1 MHSETTSQQHSTALR
16 STSVPSEGP
25 QAETAL
31 LPPVSVQPATAVGA
45 LPLPSVFLLVDF
57 PNGGETFNARDMVT
71 VRWSTSVQDGTP
83 VTSHAV
89 RLFVD
94 GNLVTEVTDLPG
106 TTQSYQLTLP
116 DINTTRAVVS
126 VSAINGIRVLA
137 GDRSDNVFTI
147 QGASTGPVITG
158 IDPPAIRAGATTR
171 VTVNGMHLP
180 ANTGDY
186 AVVNGAGQRFTGITL
201 LPLSISA
208 TATVFDVMV
217 ASSISPGPYR
227 FVAGT
232 ASAPFDI
239 LASQAPDITS
249 LEPGQI
255 PPGATTLVV
264 VRGVNLPISPFPYL
278 VVNSAGQQINGYG
291 IELDGGNQTSS
302 AVRLRITIAASV
314 TPGQYGLRVMTSS
327 GSDTAP
333 LEITGIV
340 MPPDIT
346 AVAPSQILA
355 GQTTQVIVDGL
366 NLPPTAN
373 GYSVLKSDGQAA
385 QGVSVQLTS
394 PGARSAILQITVS
407 ASTPSGP
414 YQLRTQNAAGFDTFP
429 LQILPNMAPDITA
442 LQPSQVV
449 AGSTTRVTVSGSN
462 LPLATSG
469 YTVVDNAGQ
478 GVAGVGLFLVPGG
491 QTTRLRST
499 SLSQPSSRWG
509 STGCERRTW
518 PGLIPHRS
526 TLLPASPK

>member
-314 TPGQYGLRVMTSS
+314 TPGQYGLRVMTLAPGTTSLLLTIATP
-327 GSDTAP
+327 GSTAP
-333 LEITGIV
+333 GTRALTISG
-340 MPPDIT
+340 
-346 AVAPSQILA
+346 
-355 GQTTQVIVDGL
+355 
-366 NLPPTAN
+366 
-373 GYSVLKSDGQAA
+373 AA
-385 QGVSVQLTS
+385 
-394 PGARSAILQITVS
+394 PGASTTATTVS
-407 ASTPSGP
+407 
-414 YQLRTQNAAGFDTFP
+414 L
-429 LQILPNMAPDITA
+429 
-442 LQPSQVV
+442 
-449 AGSTTRVTVSGSN
+449 TVSGGTVGFT
-462 LPLATSG
+462 PTSG
-469 YTVVDNAGQ
+469 PVGTDVDISG
-478 GVAGVGLFLVPGG
+478 
-491 QTTRLRST
+491 RT
-499 SLSQPSSRWG
+499 SLEPLVCS
-509 STGCERRTW
+509 
-518 PGLIPHRS
+518 L
-526 TLLPASPK
+526 AA